1 MKPTPSTIRIREDNL
16 ALVRAAAG
24 LASNGALA
32 QRMGVA
38 ASTVSRTLN
47 GQSSL
52 GVSFIAGVMATFP
65 GVPFGELFAVEPVD
79 APAVAEAIP
88 A

>member
-1 MKPTPSTIRIREDNL
+1 MKHPSTIRIRYDNL

-24 LASNGALA
+24 LVSNGALA

-38 ASTVSRTLN
+38 PSTVSRTLS
-47 GQSSL
+47 GQSAL
-52 GVSFIAGVMATFP
+52 GVPFIAGIMATFP
-65 GVPFGELFAVEPVD
+65 GVPFGELFAVEPAD
-79 APAVAEAIP
+79 QTAAAPQAVP